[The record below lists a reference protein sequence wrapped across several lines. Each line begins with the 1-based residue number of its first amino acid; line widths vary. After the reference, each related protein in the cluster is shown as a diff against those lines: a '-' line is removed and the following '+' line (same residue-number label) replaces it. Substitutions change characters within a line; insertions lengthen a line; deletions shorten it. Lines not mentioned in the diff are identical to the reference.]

1 MGIQDLRSKL
11 CSRLFNIF
19 YLSLLLIVAASM
31 LHYIIGSHYSFMSC
45 IGIIASL
52 TVAGFVIKR
61 RIFLIPVA
69 LCIVSPFLTC
79 ALGYIVEVWVLSQYL
94 VILLLLVAPEFWE
107 IRHKQTDDAILKIV
121 PDLYG
126 MFLGSIESE
135 RNSDKD

>member
-11 CSRLFNIF
+11 CSRLLNIF
-19 YLSLLLIVAASM
+19 YLSLLLIVAAGI
-31 LHYIIGSHYSFMSC
+31 LHYLIGVHFSFMSC

-79 ALGYIVEVWVLSQYL
+79 ALGYIVVLWFLCQYL
-94 VILLLLVAPEFWE
+94 VALLLLVAPEFWE